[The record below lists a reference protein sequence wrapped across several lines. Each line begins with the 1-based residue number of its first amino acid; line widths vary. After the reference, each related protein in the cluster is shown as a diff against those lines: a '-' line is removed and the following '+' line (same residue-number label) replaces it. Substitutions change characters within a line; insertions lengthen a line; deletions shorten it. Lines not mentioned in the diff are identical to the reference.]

1 MKKQTLKFD
10 CLVTMAIFSKQ
21 VASGYLMNTTNC
33 TLTGKFTEDD
43 IDLALNKYNAF
54 VIETTEKVFTY
65 QSF

>member
-43 IDLALNKYNAF
+43 IDIPQRKSLPTNHSDSLSVNR
-54 VIETTEKVFTY
+54 
-65 QSF
+65 

>member
-43 IDLALNKYNAF
+43 IDLALNKYNAS